1 MRRTCSY
8 EIVDDHK
15 LDFFY
20 VIKGVCCLEFKV
32 RRIIDNRQQDSYK
45 TLSEEEI
52 ERNKDIEMVQ

>member
-1 MRRTCSY
+1 MRRTRTY

-15 LDFFY
+15 MDFFY
-20 VIKGVCCLEFKV
+20 VIKGLCSLEFKV

-52 ERNKDIEMVQ
+52 ERKKDIDMVQ